1 MRNQGTN
8 CMPDII
14 SAMETNTH
22 KKHFKKTERKFAG
35 TLNLRVG
42 DSGQV
47 SFDGGRGN
55 KWLSLRRCPS
65 GVLVFISN
73 SKNFISGGE
82 GEWSLASAW
91 SSGSG

>member
-42 DSGQV
+42 TRDKQV
-47 SFDGGRGN
+47 LMEDGEING
-55 KWLSLRRCPS
+55 
-65 GVLVFISN
+65 
-73 SKNFISGGE
+73 
-82 GEWSLASAW
+82 
-91 SSGSG
+91 